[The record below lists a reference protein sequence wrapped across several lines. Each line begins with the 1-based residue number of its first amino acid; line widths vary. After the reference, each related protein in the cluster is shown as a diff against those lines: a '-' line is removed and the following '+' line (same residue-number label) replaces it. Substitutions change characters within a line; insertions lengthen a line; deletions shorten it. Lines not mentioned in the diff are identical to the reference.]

1 MISTFELAFCN
12 HVVSKCT
19 HIGIKLLSGIENL
32 ALVFEPQSLAGLR
45 RWREGVGRPPVVR
58 GRRMKKGRTMK
69 RL

>member
-32 ALVFEPQSLAGLR
+32 ALVSEPQSLAGLR
-45 RWREGVGRPPVVR
+45 RWGEGGRPSPVIS
-58 GRRMKKGRTMK
+58 GRHMKKGRTMK